1 MLFRSLMEKL
11 WSKIIIED
19 YKNNFDYKKND
30 TNLNIEFNRVAFI
43 FFFFF
48 IIYLIYTIH
57 LIHLGSRKSNVEMK
71 DILPTFS
78 NKLYRAD
85 IIDIDGN
92 YLAKTVKSIDIGIKT
107 SDIID
112 KKKLLLSLNIIFP
125 NKDFKKIKKQIDTKK
140 FFWLEKKV
148 SEENYEK
155 LMKLGDKSI
164 KPEEKVL
171 RIYPQKNLFSHI
183 IGQIDDDNNGI
194 SGLEKSFNESLRTSK
209 KPIKLTVNR
218 DIQFL
223 VRKELIKYQEIF
235 RSKGA
240 AALLM
245 DINNGN
251 IISLVSLPDF
261 NPNKRQNITDVN
273 FINRV
278 TKGVYELGSVFKSFT
293 FASALNEKLIEPET
307 LFLNLP
313 KSIQCDKFEI
323 GEYSDDIPSNLTA
336 EQILIRSGNVGSVKI
351 AQKIGPD
358 NLKLFL
364 EKIGI
369 LNKIKFD
376 IEEVGS
382 PQAIDWYQGC
392 KLETVSYGQG
402 ITTTILQL
410 AKGYAIIS
418 NGGYDIS
425 PTLLNKNVKK
435 GKRIINKEVSDKVV
449 KVLRKIVNTEDGTAK
464 LANVKS
470 YQIAGKTG
478 TANQPAKGGYS
489 RAKINTFASIF
500 PSSSPRYVFI
510 VMLDSPKTS
519 SSYIYNYRHKEG
531 TQTGTPYNT
540 AGWTSVEVAGKIID
554 KIGPILATKYL
565 EVK

>member
-1 MLFRSLMEKL
+1 MVKL
-11 WSKIIIED
+11 NSKIIIED

-30 TNLNIEFNRVAFI
+30 TNLNIQFNRVAFI

-57 LIHLGSRKSNVEMK
+57 LIHLGSRKSNSEIKSV
-71 DILPTFS
+71 LPTFV

-107 SDIID
+107 SDVID

-125 NKDFKKIKKQIDTKK
+125 NKDFNKIKKQLDAKK

-183 IGQIDDDNNGI
+183 IGQIDDDNSGI
-194 SGLEKSFNESLRTSK
+194 SGLEKSFDEVLRNSK
-209 KPIKLTVNR
+209 KPLKLTVNR

-223 VRKELIKYQEIF
+223 IRKELIKYQEIF

-245 DINNGN
+245 NIDSGN

-261 NPNKRQNITDVN
+261 DPNKRQNITDVN

-278 TKGVYELGSVFKSFT
+278 TKGVYELGSVFKPFT
-293 FASALNEKLIEPET
+293 FASGLNEKMIEPET
-307 LFLNLP
+307 QFLNLP
-313 KSIQCDKFEI
+313 KSIQCDKFKI
-323 GEYSDDIPSNLTA
+323 GEYNDDIPSDLTA

-351 AQKIGPD
+351 AQKVGPE

-369 LNKIKFD
+369 LDKIEFD
-376 IEEVGS
+376 IEEVGR
-382 PQAIDWYQGC
+382 PQTIDWYQGC

-418 NGGYDIS
+418 NGGYDIN
-425 PTLLNKNVKK
+425 PTLLSKSLKR
-435 GKRIINKEVSDKVV
+435 GERIIDKEVSDKVV
-449 KVLRKIVNTEDGTAK
+449 KVLRKIVNTENGTAK
-464 LANVKS
+464 LANVNN

-489 RAKINTFASIF
+489 RAKINTLASIF
-500 PSSSPRYVFI
+500 PSSSPKVVFI
-510 VMLDSPKTS
+510 VMLDTPKTS

-565 EVK
+565 EVE

>member
-1 MLFRSLMEKL
+1 MEESG
-11 WSKIIIED
+11 SKIIIED

-57 LIHLGSRKSNVEMK
+57 LIHLGSRKSNVEIK
-71 DILPTFS
+71 DTFPTYS

-112 KKKLLLSLNIIFP
+112 RKKLLLSLNIIFP
-125 NKDFKKIKKQIDTKK
+125 NKDFKKINKQLDTKK

-183 IGQIDDDNNGI
+183 IGQIDDDNTGI
-194 SGLEKSFNESLRTSK
+194 SGLEKSFNEALRNSK
-209 KPIKLTVNR
+209 NPIKLTVDK

-223 VRKELIKYQEIF
+223 IRKTLIKYQEIF
-235 RSKGA
+235 KSKGS

-251 IISLVSLPDF
+251 ILSLISLPDF
-261 NPNKRQNITDVN
+261 NPNERQNITDVN

-278 TKGVYELGSVFKSFT
+278 TKGTYELGSVFKPFT
-293 FASALNEKLIEPET
+293 FASALNEELIKPET
-307 LFLNLP
+307 EFLDLP
-313 KSIQCDKFEI
+313 KSIRCDKHRI
-323 GEYSDDIPSNLTA
+323 GEYDNKIPSDLTA
-336 EQILIRSGNVGSVKI
+336 EQILIRSGNIGSVRI
-351 AQKIGPD
+351 AQLVGPEKHKSF
-358 NLKLFL
+358 LKKVGVLSS
-364 EKIGI
+364 ID
-369 LNKIKFD
+369 FD
-376 IEEVGS
+376 IDEVA
-382 PQAIDWYQGC
+382 PQKDYNFGKC
-392 KLETVSYGQG
+392 KLATSSFGHG
-402 ITTTILQL
+402 IATTILQL
-410 AKGYAIIS
+410 ARGYAVIS
-418 NGGYDIS
+418 NGGYEVK
-425 PTLLNKNVKK
+425 PTLIDKKIQNEKKN
-435 GKRIINKEVSDKVV
+435 RLINKDVSNQVV
-449 KVLRKIVNTEDGTAK
+449 KALRKIVSTDEGTAK
-464 LANVKS
+464 FADVLN
-470 YQIAGKTG
+470 YEIGGKTG
-478 TANQPAKGGYS
+478 TADQPKEGSYS
-489 RAKINTFASIF
+489 EAKINTFASIF
-500 PSSSPRYVFI
+500 PTSNPQFVFI
-510 VMLDSPKTS
+510 VMLDTPQKAKD
-519 SSYIYNYRHKEG
+519 YYYKYRHQKGGWKG
-531 TQTGTPYNT
+531 TLYNT

-565 EVK
+565 EIK

>member
-1 MLFRSLMEKL
+1 MQKL
-11 WSKIIIED
+11 GSKIIIED

-194 SGLEKSFNESLRTSK
+194 SGLEKSFNESLRNSK

-245 DINNGN
+245 DINSGN

-336 EQILIRSGNVGSVKI
+336 EQILIRSGNIGSVKI

-369 LNKIKFD
+369 LNKINFD

-418 NGGYDIS
+418 NGGYDIN

-449 KVLRKIVNTEDGTAK
+449 NVLRKIVNTEDGTAK